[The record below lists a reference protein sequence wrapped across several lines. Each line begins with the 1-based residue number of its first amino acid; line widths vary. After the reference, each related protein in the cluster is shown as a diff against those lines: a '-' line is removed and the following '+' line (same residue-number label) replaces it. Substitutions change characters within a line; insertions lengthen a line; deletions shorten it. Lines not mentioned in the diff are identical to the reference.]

1 MRSEN
6 RNIEEENRDMYKAKI
21 YMRIENRN
29 IEEESRDIKIAK
41 SLEEKKTPIDSR

>member
-6 RNIEEENRDMYKAKI
+6 RNIV
-21 YMRIENRN
+21 
-29 IEEESRDIKIAK
+29 EESRDIQIAK